1 MNSASNPIDRW
12 SVYTAAGFLA
22 FCGMLIYSIMPL
34 VVHALHLRYGFR
46 EAQSGDILGYYFG
59 GVTAV
64 SLTTFAWIR
73 RINWRTIVA
82 VGQAIAVVTLFATMA
97 ANDFV
102 QLSILMGISGVG
114 SGMTYA
120 LILTLLG
127 DSDDADRAF
136 AINLVFQAV
145 PAVLMLLLL
154 PMIFV
159 NDATDMRRLSFVMG
173 TTMLI
178 LSVGVWWL
186 PRSGRKGTVKAN
198 AAHESV
204 ERTALGLPLF
214 GILITFLFMM
224 SCTAP
229 WTFIEEAASERG
241 IDGVFVGLALAGS
254 MFAAVIGSLAAAVIG
269 DRFGKLRPVCIGAV
283 VYVTGILL
291 LHVFHTRGIFALGAF
306 LFYLPSNFLLA
317 YSLGLTAEVDTG
329 GRLIGVSTA
338 SMLGAPL
345 VGPPIAG
352 RLYEAYGF
360 ASNLMM
366 GLVSVLLGAVLYAIL
381 LQIGRRTAMR
391 GSANAEVVDAP
402 VIESTRL

>member
-1 MNSASNPIDRW
+1 MTSASNPIDRW

-46 EAQSGDILGYYFG
+46 EAQSGDILGFYFG

-73 RINWRTIVA
+73 RINWRTIAA

-97 ANDFV
+97 ANNFL

-120 LILTLLG
+120 LMLTLLG

-136 AINLVFQAV
+136 AINLIFQAV

-154 PMIFV
+154 PLIFV

-173 TTMLI
+173 TTMLV
-178 LSVGVWWL
+178 LSAGVWWL
-186 PRSGRKGTVKAN
+186 PRSGRKGTVKPN
-198 AAHESV
+198 AAHQPA
-204 ERTALGLPLF
+204 ERTALGLPLL
-214 GILITFLFMM
+214 GIFITFLFMM

-229 WTFIEEAASERG
+229 WTFIEEAAGERG

-254 MFAAVIGSLAAAVIG
+254 MFAAVIGSVAAAIIG

-283 VYVTGILL
+283 VYVVGILL

-345 VGPPIAG
+345 IGPPIAG

-366 GLVSVLLGAVLYAIL
+366 GLVSVLLGAVVYAIL
-381 LQIGRRTAMR
+381 LQMGRRTAMR
-391 GSANAEVVDAP
+391 GSANAEGVVAA